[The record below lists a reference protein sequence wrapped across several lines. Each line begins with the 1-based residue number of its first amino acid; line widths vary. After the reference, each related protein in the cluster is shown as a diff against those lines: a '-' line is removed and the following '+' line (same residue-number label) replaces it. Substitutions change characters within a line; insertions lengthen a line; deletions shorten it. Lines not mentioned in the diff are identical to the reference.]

1 MKVSWT
7 EKATT
12 DLLSIWEYVARQ
24 SPVYADI
31 VSEKLLESPNRLI
44 EHPRSG
50 AIVPEYERDD
60 LREICVYSFRV
71 IYRIVDSE
79 IHILGVIHGARQ
91 FPPRDEL
98 GI

>member
-1 MKVSWT
+1 MKVRWT

-12 DLLSIWEYVARQ
+12 DLLSLWEYVASQ

-31 VSEKLLESPNRLI
+31 VSEKLLQSPDRLI
-44 EHPRSG
+44 EYPRSG
-50 AIVPEYERDD
+50 AIVPEYQRDD

-91 FPPRDEL
+91 FPPQDEL
-98 GI
+98 EI